1 MTPQPILIG
10 IIAIVVIVPL
20 IFVSMALFAP
30 FEALSWWAGWDDEHD
45 VPDLP
50 LADAQTNPRDP
61 ATKHFIVYLS
71 GVGRISGD
79 IRPEKEE
86 AFLNRLQTSL
96 PEFLIV
102 REIFPFSVTNE
113 PLTGRRLFGWFW
125 RWVNNTRIKKVRSF
139 MNRFVEFR
147 NLTQVAVSADR
158 RYGPVYSFGIA
169 KEITRALLRHGYR
182 VDQDDSVTLMCI
194 SGGGQVSVG
203 TAPYLAKMLGK
214 PIRVLSIG
222 GVLTDDPG
230 IKSVEKLVHLSGSK
244 DGIQYLGKYLFPGRW
259 EIFKRSAW
267 NRALAEGKIKVID
280 VGPMHHMGLGDYF
293 SRSIKLPDG
302 TSYAEHTAQVITDE
316 MREMY
321 ALN

>member
-1 MTPQPILIG
+1 MTAQPILIG
-10 IIAIVVIVPL
+10 VIALLVIVPL

-30 FEALSWWAGWDDEHD
+30 FEALSWWAGWDDGREEAD
-45 VPDLP
+45 QP
-50 LADAQTNPRDP
+50 LTEPQSIPRDP
-61 ATKHFIVYLS
+61 AARHFIVYLS

-79 IRPEKEE
+79 LRPEKEE
-86 AFLNRLQTSL
+86 AFLNRLQTLL

-102 REIFPFSVTNE
+102 REVFPFSVTNE

-125 RWVNNTRIKKVRSF
+125 RWVANSRSKRVRST

-182 VDQDDSVTLMCI
+182 VGEDDSVTLMCI

-244 DGIQYLGKYLFPGRW
+244 DGIQYIGKYLFPGRW
-259 EIFKRSAW
+259 PFFQRSAW
-267 NRALAEGKIKVID
+267 NRAVAKGKIRVVD

-293 SRSIKLPDG
+293 SRSVKLPDG
-302 TSYAEHTAQVITDE
+302 TSYAEHTADVIARE

-321 ALN
+321 AS